1 MLLSRVEGL
10 EARARRALAL
20 KKYPATVKLL
30 EQILEEVG
38 ENPNTLGMLALCCHR
53 TGRQEEALA
62 YAERALEVDAGHLVA
77 LRTMSWVLAEKGC
90 HEDACAFAQRGL
102 DRALAGGRAVCARGV
117 ERLARRL
124 GAGWA
129 RQERS
134 RNGPSGRARSS
145 CRRRGP
151 EREEGAAGT
160 ARLPDD
166 AP

>member
-102 DRALAGGRAVCARGV
+102 DALSREVALSAREGWRGLLAAWRGLGPSREEQEWAEWARALV
-117 ERLARRL
+117 L
-124 GAGWA
+124 
-129 RQERS
+129 
-134 RNGPSGRARSS
+134 
-145 CRRRGP
+145 RRRGP